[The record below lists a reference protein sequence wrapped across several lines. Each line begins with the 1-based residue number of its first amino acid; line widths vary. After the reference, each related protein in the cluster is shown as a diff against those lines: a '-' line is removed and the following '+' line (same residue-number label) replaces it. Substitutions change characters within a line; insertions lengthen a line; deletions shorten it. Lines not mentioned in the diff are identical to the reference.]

1 MNAYAVLI
9 PTAQGWMPAS
19 IYIAGRNRAEGAA
32 MAASHLPDG
41 AAFRIEEFETDDPHY
56 FEYPIHPLDYNARA
70 NATARMVNPG
80 YLSTDQL
87 LLSIEATEADNG
99 GQPF

>member
-1 MNAYAVLI
+1 MNAYSVLI

-19 IYIAGRNRAEGAA
+19 IYVAGRNEAEGAA
-32 MAASHLPDG
+32 MAADKLPRG
-41 AAFRIEEFETDDPHY
+41 AAFRIEEFWADDPHY
-56 FEYPIHPLDYNARA
+56 FAHPRLPLDYNARA

-80 YLSTDQL
+80 YLTTDQL
-87 LLSIEATEADNG
+87 LLSIQATEADNG